1 MVRWGVQCE
10 RTRVRRVQ
18 VVPER
23 ARGRSGGGG
32 DDEVM
37 CWAAASGARAGCVW
51 EDETRRDVATGAG
64 GGLKQS

>member
-1 MVRWGVQCE
+1 M
-10 RTRVRRVQ
+10 Q